1 MVRTGG
7 ARSIGRGLANIEPEG
22 NVLVSYSAKHGTTA
36 SDGSGQHSPFT
47 ESLLAHIEEPGLEIN
62 FLFRKIREEVRTK
75 TQRQQEPY
83 TYGSLS
89 SELLY
94 FKPAASAR

>member
-1 MVRTGG
+1 MSTVSAAPWPHPR
-7 ARSIGRGLANIEPEG
+7 AIG
-22 NVLVSYSAKHGTTA
+22 
-36 SDGSGQHSPFT
+36 
-47 ESLLAHIEEPGLEIN
+47 IEEPGLEIN

-94 FKPAASAR
+94 FKPVASAR